1 MILQKGITCLCFQ
14 TGKDFEFLLE
24 GEKHPEIIFEETTVG
39 EHEVVYNTYGSLLL
53 QTHSS
58 AS

>member
-1 MILQKGITCLCFQ
+1 MLP
-14 TGKDFEFLLE
+14 GKDFEFLLE